1 MGSSDLTGRQV
12 LLGLDNCEHLLPAC
26 AVLVDALLRVCLG
39 LKVVATSRESLAVR
53 GEVLYPVTPLSVPEP
68 TRQQSAA
75 DMARYDAVALFSARA
90 RAIMPDFTLTGTNA
104 VVVAARDHGRHR
116 DHRNAHIPDHHPVP
130 DPHRRGGRPDTV
142 LDVPGTG
149 AVRGAVL
156 AMTLFPTGIR
166 FTSFAV
172 PGGIATGLF
181 GSTAPFV
188 TTWLTAVTNSPL
200 APGFYVLAAVAVG
213 TVAVFV
219 GLREPVR
226 RT

>member
-1 MGSSDLTGRQV
+1 
-12 LLGLDNCEHLLPAC
+12 
-26 AVLVDALLRVCLG
+26 
-39 LKVVATSRESLAVR
+39 
-53 GEVLYPVTPLSVPEP
+53 
-68 TRQQSAA
+68 
-75 DMARYDAVALFSARA
+75 
-90 RAIMPDFTLTGTNA
+90 
-104 VVVAARDHGRHR
+104 
-116 DHRNAHIPDHHPVP
+116 
-130 DPHRRGGRPDTV
+130 
-142 LDVPGTG
+142 
-149 AVRGAVL
+149 
-156 AMTLFPTGIR
+156 MTLFPTGIR